1 MCLLLC
7 IRFFCE
13 FCFVLLRKF
22 VTNKHRKQ
30 NCFFFSEDDEEELEA
45 EEEAMDVS
53 NSVDPPI
60 VTGGFLFCLKL
71 NH

>member
-1 MCLLLC
+1 M
-7 IRFFCE
+7 
-13 FCFVLLRKF
+13 
-22 VTNKHRKQ
+22 TNKHRKQ